1 MKLSIGRGLFLLCA
15 LLVCGAAAPAARGD
29 ALSGTLEFQ
38 FTDDDQIWDFG
49 GFSDCDTVSE
59 DVPGIADPVVVTI
72 CIVLDMTPD
81 ARGNYEGPGQVVF
94 TQDIQGTLDGT
105 AKGKLRGRDVGPGAS
120 DRKDKAD
127 FKLKAEGN
135 LNIGSGP
142 FVVPTKVLISCKG
155 LITAGIYDTLCHV
168 TVKLEGYGSAT
179 AKNVPYT
186 HHADGGDW
194 SATINNLTLVD
205 ETHYSGVATDS
216 LGYSYIVTG
225 KYDANHDD
233 SSLLLK
239 GLKDG
244 NSNGAK
250 IQLKDLVSDAPSTA
264 AGEAKYKLQGYK
276 GSADVATD

>member
-15 LLVCGAAAPAARGD
+15 LLASAAAAPAARGD
-29 ALSGTLEFQ
+29 ALSGTLVFS
-38 FTDDDQIWDFG
+38 FTGDDQIWNFG
-49 GFSDCDTVSE
+49 GFSDCDTVNE
-59 DVPGIADPVVVTI
+59 VVDGTPIVVTV

-94 TQDIQGTLDGT
+94 TQDVQGTLDGP
-105 AKGKLRGRDVGPGAS
+105 AKGKLRGRDVGPGTS

-135 LNIGSGP
+135 LNFGVLP
-142 FVVPTKVLISCKG
+142 VPTKVLLSCKG
-155 LITAGIYDTLCHV
+155 LITAGIYDTVCHV
-168 TVKLEGYGSAT
+168 TVKLEGFGSAT
-179 AKNVPYT
+179 AKNVPFLD
-186 HHADGGDW
+186 HADGGDW
-194 SATINNLTLVD
+194 TATINNLNLVD
-205 ETHYSGVATDS
+205 ETHYSGVAIDS

-239 GLKDG
+239 GLNDG

-250 IQLKDLVSDAPSTA
+250 IQLDDLVSDAPSTA
-264 AGEAKYKLQGYK
+264 SGEAKYKLQGYK
-276 GSADVATD
+276 GTADVSTD

>member
-1 MKLSIGRGLFLLCA
+1 MMLSRGRGVFVLCA
-15 LLVCGAAAPAARGD
+15 LLVCSAAAPAARGD
-29 ALSGTLEFQ
+29 ALSGTLVFQ
-38 FTDDDQIWDFG
+38 FTNDDQIWDFG
-49 GFSDCDTVSE
+49 GFSDCDTVTE
-59 DVPGIADPVVVTI
+59 DVPGVPDPVVVTI

-81 ARGNYEGPGQVVF
+81 ARGNYEGTGQVVF
-94 TQDIQGTLDGT
+94 TQDVQGTLDGP

-135 LNIGSGP
+135 LNFGVLP
-142 FVVPTKVLISCKG
+142 VPTKVLLSCKG
-155 LITAGIYDTLCHV
+155 LITAGIYDTVCDV
-168 TVKLEGYGSAT
+168 IVKLEGYGSAK
-179 AKNVPYT
+179 AKNVPYLD
-186 HHADGGDW
+186 HAEGGDW
-194 SATINNLTLVD
+194 STTINVDLVD

-250 IQLKDLVSDAPSTA
+250 IQLKDLVSNAPSTA
-264 AGEAKYKLQGYK
+264 AGEASYSVQGYR
-276 GSADVATD
+276 GRADAVTPE